1 MKRISIL
8 IVLALIAAAPVLRS
22 QQKIGYVDI
31 GLIMKAIPDAQE
43 AQRKLDAM
51 VDNWQKE
58 LEQLQK
64 DWQQKF
70 NDYDKRKLIL
80 TDQGR
85 ANAEKELRDLDRR
98 ILDYRDAKFGQNGE
112 LFAKEDELMKPV
124 QNLVFEQVKQLAV
137 ELGYDYILDKSAGSM
152 MIYGK
157 ESHDMTAK
165 AIDRI
170 TKLLPARTL
179 SGQGQDQQGQPSQGQ
194 QPGMDTGM
202 PRPGQDPSQQPPK
215 VPQMDPGQRK

>member
-1 MKRISIL
+1 MKRYSIL
-8 IVLALIAAAPVLRS
+8 LIAALALAAPSIRA
-22 QQKIGYVDI
+22 QQKIAYVDI
-31 GLIMKAIPDAQE
+31 AQIMKAIPDAQE

-58 LEQLQK
+58 LDQLQK

-98 ILDYRDAKFGQNGE
+98 ILEFREKKFGQNGE
-112 LFAKEDELMKPV
+112 LFAKEDELMKPI
-124 QNLVFEQVKQLAV
+124 QNLVFEQVNQLAV
-137 ELGYDYILDKSAGSM
+137 EQGYDYVLDKSAGSM

-157 ESHDMTAK
+157 ESHNLTTK
-165 AIDRI
+165 VIDRI
-170 TKLLPARTL
+170 TKMLPARTV
-179 SGQGQDQQGQPSQGQ
+179 SGQGQDQQQGGQDMS
-194 QPGMDTGM
+194 
-202 PRPGQDPSQQPPK
+202 RPGQEQPNPG
-215 VPQMDPGQRK
+215 VPRQPTPIPPQDPGQRK